1 MTIIMKA
8 LILHLTEDSINC
20 DKTNIREQIEDI
32 LDDPNNVEFKE
43 FTNETSMLGM
53 IHSTLKLGTRNIGVT
68 ARNIYETKYFLYI
81 GYFIDMSELL
91 DYSTITD
98 TDESVM
104 IKNIKVQQ
112 KNLKNNAFGSQITSE
127 HVMSDLIIVKHRLSY
142 TITGTNIKTES
153 TPISINSQNEMIRV
167 FESLFVKTGVV
178 IKTDGSINTYSY
190 IMNPIEH
197 LMLTD
202 PDYSK
207 NYVYHEYEVYTYVMT
222 IIADTRE
229 VDGILNHTATLL
241 AGKPVNGDVF
251 VAIYRKPDFNEN
263 PPYMNLSINTITD
276 ILNIRQRSASL
287 TTGMSTTD
295 KEYINFKKLLE
306 LEKLKHKDVPIL
318 VATDIKG
325 ELLNH
330 R

>member
-8 LILHLTEDSINC
+8 LILHLTTDSIDC

-32 LDDPNNVEFKE
+32 LDDPNNTEFRE
-43 FTNETSMLGM
+43 FTDDTSMLGL
-53 IHSTLKLGTRNIGVT
+53 IHSALALENRNVGVT

-81 GYFIDMSELL
+81 GYFIDMSELI
-91 DYSTITD
+91 DYTTITD
-98 TDESVM
+98 AEESVM
-104 IKNIKVQQ
+104 VKNIKAQQ
-112 KNLKNNAFGSQITSE
+112 KNLKNNVFGSQITSE
-127 HVMSDLIIVKHRLSY
+127 HVMSDLVIVKHRLSY
-142 TITGTNIKTES
+142 TVVGNNIKTES
-153 TPISINSQNEMIRV
+153 TPISINSKREILNV
-167 FESLFVKTGVV
+167 LESLFVKNGVV

-190 IMNPIEH
+190 IMNPLEH

-202 PDYSK
+202 PDYAK
-207 NYVYHEYEVYTYVMT
+207 NYVYHEYEVYTYVMM

-229 VDGILNHTATLL
+229 VNGILNQTATLL
-241 AGKPVNGDVF
+241 AGRPVNGDVF
-251 VAIYRKPDFNEN
+251 VAIYRKPEFNEN
-263 PPYMNLSINTITD
+263 PPYMDLSISTITN
-276 ILNIRQRSASL
+276 ILNIRQRSVSL
-287 TTGMSTTD
+287 STGMNSTD

-306 LEKLKHKDVPIL
+306 LEKLKHKDIPIL

>member
-1 MTIIMKA
+1 
-8 LILHLTEDSINC
+8 
-20 DKTNIREQIEDI
+20 
-32 LDDPNNVEFKE
+32 
-43 FTNETSMLGM
+43 
-53 IHSTLKLGTRNIGVT
+53 
-68 ARNIYETKYFLYI
+68 
-81 GYFIDMSELL
+81 
-91 DYSTITD
+91 
-98 TDESVM
+98 
-104 IKNIKVQQ
+104 
-112 KNLKNNAFGSQITSE
+112 
-127 HVMSDLIIVKHRLSY
+127 
-142 TITGTNIKTES
+142 
-153 TPISINSQNEMIRV
+153 
-167 FESLFVKTGVV
+167 
-178 IKTDGSINTYSY
+178 
-190 IMNPIEH
+190 
-197 LMLTD
+197 
-202 PDYSK
+202 
-207 NYVYHEYEVYTYVMT
+207 VYTYVMT